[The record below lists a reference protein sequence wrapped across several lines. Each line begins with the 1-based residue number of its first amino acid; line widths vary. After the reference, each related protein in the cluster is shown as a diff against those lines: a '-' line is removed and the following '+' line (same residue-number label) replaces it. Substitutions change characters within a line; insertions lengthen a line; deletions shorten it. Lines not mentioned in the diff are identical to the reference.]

1 MVEWVLF
8 QRRGGIDAEGVAPGP
23 GQKAGLDRL
32 DKPHGG
38 LAGHRTGWN
47 RWRCHGEGY
56 GGRGQTLP
64 GTVHGPVRKTI
75 SEHSLGSIS
84 WSGRDRTAV
93 RLTIHQ
99 SSQTF
104 MVNALLS
111 LDA

>member
-1 MVEWVLF
+1 MVEWMLF

-47 RWRCHGEGY
+47 RWRCHGEGV
-56 GGRGQTLP
+56 RWSRADAP

-75 SEHSLGSIS
+75 SEHRLGSMS
-84 WSGRDRTAV
+84 WTACDRPAV

-111 LDA
+111 LGA